1 MIQVRALSGE
11 VLWGPEEL
19 PGSMSCQELLEQLR
33 MPMAC
38 DLLWKDV
45 LIPLEVRLSDVFHDA
60 GPLEE
65 VTLVRTQERSEFPP
79 GLYISELNNH
89 RLTRWTLQKNAA
101 STVVLGG
108 FGRGALPGQLAGP
121 RGLAAHRGT
130 GTLFVAELGNQRV
143 TGWSFESGRWV
154 QSHTFTGTKK
164 IPLLEPTAIC
174 VDENGPWLYIADSK
188 AHMVSRW
195 RLEVEMGEIV
205 AGGLGPGETLEQLD
219 RPTGVAVDSFGRV
232 YVTEFGNDRVTRWT
246 PRRGAIAADGRGW
259 LGEVVA
265 GGQGYGDD
273 LEQLAGPTALTLQ
286 ERGEDVSIVVCEA
299 SRISRWWPFQR
310 SRCEVLVG
318 SILVAEGRSNR
329 VTRWTPG
336 AYYGEVV
343 VGGFNHCLGGHS
355 GAGAMPL
362 QSSHVFASHIG
373 HTGKT
378 TLAYQMS
385 SYYASKH
392 PDLMVLIMDLAEE
405 GDLTKRLLGGV
416 DAAAAKVET
425 LFGGVFR
432 LLQAAEK
439 RPSGLTS
446 WLWSTKFDVMEHAV
460 KLRDHNPALPEN
472 LYLISSGA
480 WPREEQPMTDEVRK
494 SVVARIRQ
502 SLDEFFIGFLFVL
515 LRKKPVVSFLEMAKS
530 LFVAAL
536 FGGFGSVQSAVRSVT
551 ERIANGECIDPAA
564 YSSDIS
570 LFTSKMS
577 GFPASDVV
585 AAESDVT
592 AANLISFA
600 YGNHFK
606 VISEELSK
614 EQYVLTQCGLSQPTD
629 AEIDAL
635 MPGTGY
641 QRKHFTIPLQKVTV
655 ASTTIL
661 TFLDLLNVEDRV
673 AYLDSFATGACW
685 QKANSCGGTLESSF
699 GNATLREQHLNT
711 VDAVFMDCGSDC
723 SNVNA
728 QGNAVHFPA
737 TKESG
742 NLHSAEYIKFLAAF
756 FNLEAVANNEFQKTV
771 TAYTSYAIT
780 TNRPVVAWVG
790 YNSWSKRY
798 ELFQATYRLQLT
810 NAAGGTMV
818 NGTQVAASIGSKMKV
833 VDAVAGNAQAGKLNY
848 VDIEGDDQQAAA
860 NLLLGALQDVD
871 ILVDETYAAVPGDY
885 TFSTF
890 LSTYFLTAQSNYKF
904 MGKVL
909 RLDGR
914 LSENNGYDWFES
926 RVAAPHMAVGG
937 LARYVKDDTSRTR
950 TYFRNIADNEQP
962 EVITA
967 AMCTSTLPICNS
979 SSYATPLTGIS
990 IDMSSCQTWSLLSIP
1005 AILTLW
1011 L

>member
-1 MIQVRALSGE
+1 MVH
-11 VLWGPEEL
+11 V
-19 PGSMSCQELLEQLR
+19 
-33 MPMAC
+33 
-38 DLLWKDV
+38 
-45 LIPLEVRLSDVFHDA
+45 
-60 GPLEE
+60 
-65 VTLVRTQERSEFPP
+65 
-79 GLYISELNNH
+79 
-89 RLTRWTLQKNAA
+89 
-101 STVVLGG
+101 
-108 FGRGALPGQLAGP
+108 
-121 RGLAAHRGT
+121 RGLA
-130 GTLFVAELGNQRV
+130 
-143 TGWSFESGRWV
+143 
-154 QSHTFTGTKK
+154 
-164 IPLLEPTAIC
+164 
-174 VDENGPWLYIADSK
+174 
-188 AHMVSRW
+188 SR
-195 RLEVEMGEIV
+195 
-205 AGGLGPGETLEQLD
+205 
-219 RPTGVAVDSFGRV
+219 
-232 YVTEFGNDRVTRWT
+232 
-246 PRRGAIAADGRGW
+246 
-259 LGEVVA
+259 
-265 GGQGYGDD
+265 
-273 LEQLAGPTALTLQ
+273 
-286 ERGEDVSIVVCEA
+286 
-299 SRISRWWPFQR
+299 
-310 SRCEVLVG
+310 
-318 SILVAEGRSNR
+318 
-329 VTRWTPG
+329 
-336 AYYGEVV
+336 
-343 VGGFNHCLGGHS
+343 
-355 GAGAMPL
+355 
-362 QSSHVFASHIG
+362 
-373 HTGKT
+373 
-378 TLAYQMS
+378 
-385 SYYASKH
+385 
-392 PDLMVLIMDLAEE
+392 
-405 GDLTKRLLGGV
+405 
-416 DAAAAKVET
+416 
-425 LFGGVFR
+425 
-432 LLQAAEK
+432 
-439 RPSGLTS
+439 
-446 WLWSTKFDVMEHAV
+446 
-460 KLRDHNPALPEN
+460 
-472 LYLISSGA
+472 
-480 WPREEQPMTDEVRK
+480 
-494 SVVARIRQ
+494 
-502 SLDEFFIGFLFVL
+502 FFIGIV
-515 LRKKPVVSFLEMAKS
+515 RSASHKPIESFSEMAKS

-737 TKESG
+737 TKDSG

-833 VDAVAGNAQAGKLNY
+833 VDAVAGNTQAGKLNY
-848 VDIEGDDQQAAA
+848 VEIEGDDQQAAA

-885 TFSTF
+885 TFSSF